1 MTETIRL
8 TVKRTKT
15 VTDTE
20 QLLMVDLPRESG
32 NIDNVESVLL
42 EAYNITGTSTATAP
56 NDVIPADVVLEL
68 TAGGSDRSGYLSYV
82 FTSGA
87 GVTTHMREQV
97 NYLPLIPPGGLAT
110 RDHTTQTLAFRSPN
124 ATGMNL
130 TNSQLRL
137 LRFDTTARRYVPW
150 HHWTDATFQLVIT
163 GTIRHMTV
171 VKTKRL

>member
-8 TVKRTKT
+8 TVKRTKA

-20 QLLMVDLPRESG
+20 QLLIVDLPRESG

-42 EAYNITGTSTATAP
+42 EAYRITGSASA
-56 NDVIPADVVLEL
+56 IPGDVVIEL

-137 LRFDTTARRYVPW
+137 LAFDATARRYIPW
-150 HHWTDATFQLVIT
+150 NDWTDATFQLVIT